1 MTVFPLQAVSSQRG
15 RTGARLSRAFGASAI
30 LTMPACIAIAAG
42 IVLPLTYMLILSLQH
57 PDPGEAELT
66 TNLTAINFLKFFT
79 STFYWNVLFKT
90 VWIATAT
97 TAITAFLGLTLAVSI
112 WMTSS
117 RWRGLCVI
125 AVISPLLVSIVTR
138 AFGWMVVLGD
148 YGLLN
153 SLLIHLGIIASPIRM
168 MFTSYAI
175 IVGLVHVFL
184 PLMTLPILTS
194 LDGIDRNIPE
204 AASSLGAG
212 AVTIGIKVLL
222 PLVTPG
228 LVSGIT
234 MVFSLSMSSYIVP
247 ALMGGADSGM
257 ITTLIYQ
264 QFVVTFN
271 WQFGAAL
278 VAILLATSLAIV
290 GLLIFETTRR
300 TRKWMVRR

>member
-1 MTVFPLQAVSSQRG
+1 
-15 RTGARLSRAFGASAI
+15 
-30 LTMPACIAIAAG
+30 
-42 IVLPLTYMLILSLQH
+42 MLILSVQA
-57 PDPGEAELT
+57 PDPGEVALT
-66 TNLTAINFLKFFT
+66 TNFTAASYLKFFT
-79 STFYWNVLFKT
+79 SSFYWNVLLKT
-90 VWIATAT
+90 IWVSSVT
-97 TAITAFLGLTLAVSI
+97 TAVCAFLGLTLAVSI
-112 WMTSS
+112 WLTSP
-117 RWRGLCVI
+117 RWRGLCVL

-148 YGLLN
+148 YGLIN
-153 SLLIHLGIIASPIRM
+153 NLLIHLRIIATPLHM
-168 MFTSYAI
+168 MFTNFAI
-175 IVGLVHVFL
+175 VVGLVHVFL

-194 LDGIDRNIPE
+194 LDRVDPNIPE

-212 AVTIGIKVLL
+212 ALTIGVRILL
-222 PLVTPG
+222 PLVSPG

-234 MVFSLSMSSYIVP
+234 MVFSLTMSSYILP

-278 VAILLATSLAIV
+278 VAILLATSLGIV

-300 TRKWMVRR
+300 TRKWMVAR

>member
-1 MTVFPLQAVSSQRG
+1 MTMYPLRATVPEG
-15 RTGARLSRAFGASAI
+15 RRSAGRISRAFGTSAI
-30 LTMPACIAIAAG
+30 LTMPACIVIAAG
-42 IVLPLTYMLILSLQH
+42 IMLPLAYMLILSVQT
-57 PDPGEAELT
+57 PDPGEVAVT
-66 TNLTAINFLKFFT
+66 TDFTAASYLKFFT
-79 STFYWNVLFKT
+79 SPFYWNVLIKT
-90 VWIATAT
+90 IWVSAAT
-97 TAITAFLGLTLAVSI
+97 TVVCAFLGLTLAASI
-112 WMTSS
+112 WLTSP
-117 RWRGLCVI
+117 RWRGLCVL

-148 YGLLN
+148 YGLIN
-153 SLLIHLGIIASPIRM
+153 SLLIHLRIISTPLHM
-168 MFTSYAI
+168 MFTNFAI

-194 LDGIDRNIPE
+194 LDRIDRNIPE

-212 AVTIGIKVLL
+212 ALTIGVKILL
-222 PLVTPG
+222 PMVSPG

-234 MVFSLSMSSYIVP
+234 MVFSLSMSSYILP

-257 ITTLIYQ
+257 MTTLIYQ

-278 VAILLATSLAIV
+278 VAVLLATSLGIV
-290 GLLIFETTRR
+290 ALLIFETTRR